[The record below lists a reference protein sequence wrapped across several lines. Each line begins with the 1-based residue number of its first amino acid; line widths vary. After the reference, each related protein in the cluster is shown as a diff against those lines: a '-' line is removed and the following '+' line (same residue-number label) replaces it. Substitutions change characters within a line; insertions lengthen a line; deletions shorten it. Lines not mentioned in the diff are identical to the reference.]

1 MKRFNRIG
9 QAALAMG
16 TLWLAGCGG
25 AGPAAKDD
33 AAAAAAPPAV
43 ASPAASTA
51 PVLPVSLNAV
61 MVALVDDSSDAIFEA
76 ATKAPKTVDEWRS
89 LEYHAYQM
97 AVHGTT
103 IKLAGTGPLDAQW
116 VADPRWAV
124 FADGMSGTGMEAL
137 RLAQEKSSSADA
149 WWVVGNKLVEAC
161 EGCHK
166 AFKPDLPT
174 MGILHKPTI

>member
-1 MKRFNRIG
+1 MTKLDLTVRT
-9 QAALAMG
+9 AAAMTALLLAACGSG
-16 TLWLAGCGG
+16 TAT
-25 AGPAAKDD
+25 KDTQ
-33 AAAAAAPPAV
+33 AAAAPPA
-43 ASPAASTA
+43 AASA

-76 ATKAPKTVDEWRS
+76 ATKAPKTDEQWRN

-103 IKLAGTGPLDAQW
+103 IKLAGTGPFDAKW

-124 FADGMSGTGMEAL
+124 FADDMAGTGMEAL
-137 RLAQEKSSSADA
+137 RLAQEKVSDSEA

-166 AFKPDLPT
+166 AFKPDIPS